1 MPIKLSVT
9 QRSRHRLAAFLLIS
23 ALLTFS
29 IVFKYSHRSQA
40 SSAAPSSVVPQDKQA
55 SGNFIP
61 GDILVRF
68 KKDSALAK
76 ASSQQTKLTLHSE
89 NGSEISCE
97 ITRFEGWRSI
107 DGLRMAHVPAEE
119 TLTAIAQLNKRS
131 DVEYAQPNYIW
142 HLATSPNDDLY
153 PQQWWLKNTGQVGNN
168 DVGCP
173 DSNSCPQA
181 GTVGEDIDA
190 EAAWNTTQGSGTVV
204 VAVLD
209 GGVDI
214 NHPDL
219 MPNIWH
225 NPGEIPDNG
234 LDDDG
239 NAFIDDATG
248 WDFVHNDKT
257 VFDGE
262 SGDDHGT
269 HVAGI
274 IGARGN
280 NVKGV
285 AGVNW
290 QVQIMPVKVAG
301 PKGATTSTI
310 VSGLLYVQLLKQ
322 SGVNVRIINNSYSN
336 PQFDLSVNN
345 QIQTLNGAGI
355 LFVAAAGNNAV
366 DTFNYPQYPADYGL
380 TNIISV
386 AATDRFGQLGVFS
399 NYGGRTV
406 HIAAPGRGII
416 STVPDFFNGPGT
428 IINNGAK
435 YAPLDGTSMAAA
447 AVSAGAALA
456 LAANPAASLQQLRN
470 ALLYS
475 GENLVSL
482 NGKTRTGKRLNLAS
496 VVSTIT
502 ENDTTAPAPA
512 SNLQVIASDGRNIT
526 LQWMAP
532 GDDGNTGTAADYDF
546 LFTSAAAARQWFVP
560 TTAIPAAPG
569 TVQTTVLQLP
579 YRGAVGTLQ
588 LQTIDNAGNSS
599 STSISV
605 NVPNNGLIDPYVQ
618 TLSPAAALTTGGIPL
633 GIVGD
638 NTFKENVALPFPFP
652 YFGTNRTTVTVS
664 SNGSLFFSKIP
675 QIVVP
680 GSPPQVQ
687 GSDSA
692 SSRLALQRVAQ
703 IAGLWDH
710 LRTDRGGN
718 IFMVTEADRVV
729 FRWQA
734 VTFGDGTP
742 AQEFPVNFEIE
753 LRRDGTIVMRYGAGQ
768 SAPINTNVAPV
779 VGISAGEPDAYIEE
793 SHTSDFGSID
803 LTNAQ
808 TITFTP
814 AIFQFSAANYS
825 VSEAGTGVT
834 VTVNR
839 SGNTAV
845 AASVNYST
853 ADTDTFMFGCS
864 DTINNQH
871 SAYARCDFGTSVD
884 TLIFGAGETTKTFT
898 VPIINDSLAEGDET
912 FSVVLSS
919 PVGGSLG
926 TAATA
931 NVTIND
937 DDGVTGPN
945 PIFTTPFFVR
955 QQYLDFLSREPE
967 VGEPWT
973 AILNNCS
980 DVNNNPA
987 CDRVT
992 VSGAFFGSPEFQ
1004 LKGYFVYRFYKL
1016 AFNRLPLYTEIVVDM
1031 RSVTGQ
1037 TPAEVFQK
1045 KGNFT
1050 NAFLQ
1055 RTEFTNTYGGLSN
1068 AAYVSTLM
1076 GRYNLTQITT
1086 PDPANPDGTNKVT
1099 LSSTDLTNRL
1109 NGVGGTL
1116 TRAQVLRAIA
1126 DSDQVFSLEFNQAF
1140 VAMQYFG
1147 YLRRT
1152 PEPDGYNAWLN
1163 FLNANP
1169 TESRTMVNGFVN
1181 SAEYR
1186 LRFGPNS
1193 P

>member
-1 MPIKLSVT
+1 VT
-9 QRSRHRLAAFLLIS
+9 KRSRHRLAVFLFAS
-23 ALLTFS
+23 AVLTFS
-29 IVFKYSHRSQA
+29 VVFKYSHPSQA
-40 SSAAPSSVVPQDKQA
+40 SSAGPSPVISQDRQP
-55 SGNFIP
+55 SGDFVP

-68 KKDSALAK
+68 KKGSTLAQTSHRK
-76 ASSQQTKLTLHSE
+76 PTKLTLLSY
-89 NGSEISCE
+89 NGEISCE
-97 ITRFEGWRSI
+97 IARFEGSELV
-107 DGLRMAHVPAEE
+107 DGLRIAHVPAEE
-119 TLTAIAQLNKRS
+119 TLPAIALLNKRS
-131 DVEYAQPNYIW
+131 DVEYAEPNYIW
-142 HLATSPNDDLY
+142 HLAATPNDDLY
-153 PQQWWLKNTGQVGNN
+153 PQQWSLKNTGQVGNN

-173 DSNSCPQA
+173 DTSSCQQA

-190 EAAWNTTQGSGTVV
+190 ELAWNTTQGSSNVV

-209 GGVDI
+209 GGIDV

-225 NPGEIPDNG
+225 NPGETP
-234 LDDDG
+234 DDG
-239 NAFIDDATG
+239 VDNDLNTFVDDYNG
-248 WDFVHNDKT
+248 WDFVHKDKT

-262 SGDDHGT
+262 AGDDHAT

-280 NVKGV
+280 NVKGI

-290 QVQIMPVKVAG
+290 QVQIMSVKVAG
-301 PKGATTSTI
+301 ADGAKVADI
-310 VSGLLYVQLLKQ
+310 VSGLTYVRLLKQ
-322 SGVNVRIINNSYSN
+322 SGINVRITNNSYGGPEFSN
-336 PQFDLSVNN
+336 SVFNA
-345 QIQTLNGAGI
+345 IQAMNGAGI
-355 LFVAAAGNNAV
+355 LFVTDAGNSAR
-366 DTFNYPQYPADYGL
+366 DTFSYPQYPADYGL
-380 TNIISV
+380 DNIISV
-386 AATDRFGQLGVFS
+386 AATDRFGQLAVFS
-399 NYGGRTV
+399 NYGARTV
-406 HIAAPGRGII
+406 HIGAPGREIL

-428 IINNGAK
+428 IVNNLAK

-447 AVSAGAALA
+447 AVSGGAALA
-456 LAANPAASLQQLRN
+456 LAARPGATLQQLRN
-470 ALLYS
+470 TLLYS
-475 GENLVSL
+475 GETTAAL
-482 NGKTRTGKRLNLAS
+482 NGKTRIGKRLNLAS
-496 VVSTIT
+496 VISTIS

-512 SNLQVIASDGRNIT
+512 TNLQIIASNGRNIT
-526 LQWMAP
+526 LQWTAP

-546 LFTSAAAARQWFVP
+546 LFTSGASARQWFLP
-560 TTAIPAAPG
+560 ATAIPAAAG

-579 YRGAVGTLQ
+579 YRGAAGTLQ

-599 STSISV
+599 SATLSV
-605 NVPNNGLIDPYVQ
+605 NVPNNGSIDPYVQ
-618 TLSPAAALTTGGIPL
+618 TLSPAAALTTGGTPL

-638 NTFKENVALPFPFP
+638 NTFKENVALPFAFP

-675 QIVVP
+675 QTTVA
-680 GSPPQVQ
+680 GAPPQLV
-687 GSDSA
+687 GLDSA
-692 SSRLALQRVAQ
+692 SSTQGLNRLAQ

-718 IFMVTEADRVV
+718 VFMVTDSTRVV

-742 AQEFPVNFEIE
+742 ANEFPVNFEIE

-768 SAPINTNVAPV
+768 SAPINTNVGPV
-779 VGISAGEPDAYIEE
+779 VGISAGEPDAYIED
-793 SHTSDFGSID
+793 SHTSEFGPID

-814 AIFQFSAANYS
+814 AIFQFSAANYN
-825 VSEAGTGVT
+825 VSEAVSNVT
-834 VTVNR
+834 VTVTR
-839 SGNTAV
+839 SGNTSV
-845 AASVNYST
+845 PASVSYST
-853 ADTDTFMFGCS
+853 ADTDDFTVGCS
-864 DTINNQH
+864 DTVNNQH
-871 SAYARCDFGTSVD
+871 SAYARCDFATSVD
-884 TLIFGAGETTKTFT
+884 TLTFGAGETSKTFT

-919 PVGGSLG
+919 PVGATLG
-926 TAATA
+926 TPATA
-931 NVTIND
+931 TVTIND
-937 DDGVTGPN
+937 NETVTGPN

-955 QQYLDFLSREPE
+955 QHYLDFLSREPE

-973 AILNNCS
+973 AVLNNCS

-1031 RSVTGQ
+1031 RAVTGQ

-1050 NAFLQ
+1050 NAFVQ
-1055 RTEFTNTYGGLSN
+1055 RSEFTQIYDGLSN
-1068 AAYVSTLM
+1068 AAYVSMLM

-1086 PDPANPDGTNKVT
+1086 PDPANPDGANKVT
-1099 LSSTDLTNRL
+1099 LSNMDLTNRL

-1126 DSDQVFSLEFNQAF
+1126 DSDQVFTLEFNQAF
-1140 VAMQYFG
+1140 VAMQYYG

-1152 PEPDGYNAWLN
+1152 PEPTGYNAWLT

-1169 TESRTMVNGFVN
+1169 NDSRTMVNGFMN

-1186 LRFGPNS
+1186 LRFGPN